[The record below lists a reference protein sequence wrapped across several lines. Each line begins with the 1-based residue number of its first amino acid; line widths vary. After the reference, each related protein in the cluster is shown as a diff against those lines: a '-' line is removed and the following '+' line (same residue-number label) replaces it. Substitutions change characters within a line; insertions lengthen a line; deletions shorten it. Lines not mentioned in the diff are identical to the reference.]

1 MEANETVLLSSL
13 SSMPR
18 VPTGINLKLHAEASC
33 SPFIHEDEA
42 RAYLAGENKRFT
54 LSPIKVS

>member
-1 MEANETVLLSSL
+1 MLLSPKQYAEGADGNQS
-13 SSMPR
+13 
-18 VPTGINLKLHAEASC
+18 KLHAEASC

-54 LSPIKVS
+54 LSPIKVSE